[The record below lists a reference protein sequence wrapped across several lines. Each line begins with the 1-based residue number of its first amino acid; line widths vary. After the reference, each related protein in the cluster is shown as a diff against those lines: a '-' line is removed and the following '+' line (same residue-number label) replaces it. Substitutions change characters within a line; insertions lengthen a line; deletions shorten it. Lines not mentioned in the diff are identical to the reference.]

1 MVGSQD
7 HQTQIWKGV
16 IQGPFHHSLVQ
27 IGPVASEFGVI
38 SSRLKRVLEKF
49 IDLDQTGFISGRYIG
64 DNIRLIYD
72 MSKNMV
78 FELLVSFGIQMVKY

>member
-1 MVGSQD
+1 
-7 HQTQIWKGV
+7 
-16 IQGPFHHSLVQ
+16 
-27 IGPVASEFGVI
+27 
-38 SSRLKRVLEKF
+38 LKRVLEKL

>member
-1 MVGSQD
+1 MVESQD
-7 HQTQIWKGV
+7 HRTQFWKGV
-16 IQGPFHHSLVQ
+16 IQGPFYQSLVQ